1 MEQELFDL
9 FLHSKK
15 ALLTGQGICEE
26 ANNFC
31 EASERCTETMEKIHP
46 KLLFVNNYIL
56 AQLVTLERM
65 REYNDLKVEEFKTK
79 IKANQTNKLT
89 NIFNLLKQ
97 RTIDKD
103 ILKVNKER
111 GQGDGRVEKKVTLF
125 DHISDEAIIEL
136 QRQADDEIGEMEM
149 INNVLE
155 NQSRNIALAVS
166 ELASM
171 REATLIT
178 PLEEPL
184 SFAHE
189 KLRIQGRETEKM
201 AEILT
206 DFTKHYDQIVEA
218 TKIYQSSPEACDDLD
233 ITILEE
239 DNEHIPDILGSLRDS
254 LAIVQSIAQVFCQRE
269 IGQEQ
274 MKVLDELEYF
284 GTSGQ
289 ADVICEKIMDAEVA
303 MKNKECSLDDFFQQL
318 SSLAERYRFYASSY
332 SYLLLEIERRKKAQ
346 IKLMNLRKE
355 MIKVFEEAYDD
366 ELQERKSW
374 SAQHGEYLPEVLCP
388 FINDL
393 PTKLTVTVESESGRL
408 PNLSPESIE
417 KALNEIHNA
426 S

>member
-239 DNEHIPDILGSLRDS
+239 DNEHIPDIL
-254 LAIVQSIAQVFCQRE
+254 VQ
-269 IGQEQ
+269 QEQ

>member
-1 MEQELFDL
+1 
-9 FLHSKK
+9 
-15 ALLTGQGICEE
+15 
-26 ANNFC
+26 
-31 EASERCTETMEKIHP
+31 MEKIHP

-65 REYNDLKVEEFKTK
+65 REYNDLKERESTLQSLT
-79 IKANQTNKLT
+79 IELT

-239 DNEHIPDILGSLRDS
+239 DNEHIPDIL
-254 LAIVQSIAQVFCQRE
+254 VQ
-269 IGQEQ
+269 QEQ

>member
-1 MEQELFDL
+1 
-9 FLHSKK
+9 
-15 ALLTGQGICEE
+15 
-26 ANNFC
+26 
-31 EASERCTETMEKIHP
+31 
-46 KLLFVNNYIL
+46 
-56 AQLVTLERM
+56 M
-65 REYNDLKVEEFKTK
+65 REYNDLKERESTLQSLT
-79 IKANQTNKLT
+79 IELT

-269 IGQEQ
+269 IG
-274 MKVLDELEYF
+274 V
-284 GTSGQ
+284 G
-289 ADVICEKIMDAEVA
+289 
-303 MKNKECSLDDFFQQL
+303 SL
-318 SSLAERYRFYASSY
+318 
-332 SYLLLEIERRKKAQ
+332 
-346 IKLMNLRKE
+346 
-355 MIKVFEEAYDD
+355 
-366 ELQERKSW
+366 
-374 SAQHGEYLPEVLCP
+374 
-388 FINDL
+388 FI
-393 PTKLTVTVESESGRL
+393 
-408 PNLSPESIE
+408 
-417 KALNEIHNA
+417 
-426 S
+426 